1 MSLRIPVTLRSLGRG
16 FHTVPEDE
24 IEREPAPA
32 PSTIDYTPLVDASR
46 KVGIWLLDVA
56 RSRTTD
62 PVDLTAIDR
71 VQRAFVA
78 SLGASLGG
86 AARRRPE
93 VGEEDLLT
101 VAGLLLTAFEADLGA
116 PGLASVAG
124 RLYAAAEREAQPLA
138 AAVAAQIADALAT
151 TAARQPRAARV
162 VVVARPR
169 RNVPRVVDQEALED
183 AIDDLLNP

>member
-1 MSLRIPVTLRSLGRG
+1 MSLRIPFTLRSLGRG

-24 IEREPAPA
+24 LGRDPARA
-32 PSTIDYTPLVDASR
+32 TSTIDYTPLVDASR
-46 KVGIWLLDVA
+46 KVGVWLLDVA

-62 PVDLTAIDR
+62 PVDLGAIDR

-78 SLGASLGG
+78 SLGKPSGRRTQAS
-86 AARRRPE
+86 
-93 VGEEDLLT
+93 EEDLLT

-116 PGLASVAG
+116 PGLANVAG

-138 AAVAAQIADALAT
+138 AAIAAQVADALAT
-151 TAARQPRAARV
+151 TAARRPRASRV

-169 RNVPRVVDQEALED
+169 RDAPRVVDQEALED
-183 AIDDLLNP
+183 ALDDLLTP